1 MSQTFRLPEIVEIAR
16 RDRKVTVEGL
26 ADHFGVTLQTIRRDL
41 AELAEAGKLERVHGG
56 AVLPSRTTN
65 LDYEERRGLNASA
78 KVGIARAC
86 AAEIPDDCAVF
97 LAIGTT
103 TEAVALE
110 LRDRRSLLVVT
121 NNVKVAEILTEA
133 PGVRVIVTGGLLRQ
147 SDGGLVG
154 DIAAA
159 TVRQFRFDIGVI
171 GCSALD
177 PEGDVL
183 DYDLQ
188 EVGVSQAILGQS
200 RRRFLV
206 TDRSKFQRRA
216 PARVTSLSDLDVVF
230 MDPPLPEGLEA
241 ACTGWN
247 TEIRTC
253 AAEGGGDA

>member
-1 MSQTFRLPEIVEIAR
+1 MSQTFRLPEIIEIAR
-16 RDRKVTVEGL
+16 RDRKVTVEAL

-41 AELAEAGKLERVHGG
+41 AELADAGKLERVHGG

-65 LDYEERRGLNASA
+65 LDYEERRGLNAAA
-78 KVGIARAC
+78 KICIARAC
-86 AAEIPDDCAVF
+86 AAEIPEDCSVF

-121 NNVKVAEILTEA
+121 NNVKIADILTDA

-177 PEGDVL
+177 AGGDVL

-188 EVGVSQAILGQS
+188 EVGVSQTILRQS
-200 RRRFLV
+200 ERRFLV
-206 TDRSKFQRRA
+206 ADRSKFDRRA
-216 PARVTSLSDLDVVF
+216 PARVATLAEIDTVF
-230 MDPPLPEGLEA
+230 IDAPLPRSLEA
-241 ACTGWN
+241 RCRGWN

-253 AAEGGGDA
+253 PEPA